1 MKSPSTAPRHALASV
16 VSALLATV
24 LLMAGCSA
32 PSRSQTPLDDA
43 TAGGTTAQGAPEGF
57 ESYYSQSLE
66 WSDCG
71 GGFECAT
78 ASAPTSWQD
87 AGSDPIELALKRHT
101 ATGERQG
108 SLLVN
113 PGGPG
118 GSGVDYVTSS
128 WEGMGEK
135 LRGAYDVVGFD
146 PRGVGRS
153 TAVRCFD
160 DERKDQSL
168 AADFDTT
175 EAGLAAMADEYA
187 AWGAACAENTGEL
200 LGHVDTQSAARD
212 MDMLRAV
219 LGDEK
224 LNYLGFSYGTQLG
237 ATYAGL
243 FPGRVGAM
251 VLDGAID
258 VTLDSD
264 EVSEGQA
271 AGFERAL
278 RNYVADCQAGS
289 GCPLTGDVDAGLK
302 QVRDILD
309 HAFDSPYP
317 TSSGRRV
324 TQSLAFYGVAV
335 TLYDQRSWPVLTQ
348 AIEEVTTQGTGDAF
362 LYLADFYND
371 RNADGSY
378 ATNSSEAFRAV
389 SCLDSRGTE
398 DVAQMQ
404 AEAEQI
410 EEVAP
415 TVGRFFSYSG
425 LTCHDWPAP
434 VVDQEFDLSA
444 EGAPP
449 IVVIGTTQD
458 PATPYEWAEKLA
470 GTLDS
475 GSLVTYDGEGHTAYG
490 RSNSCIVDAV
500 DGFLVDG
507 TTPEDGLTC

>member
-1 MKSPSTAPRHALASV
+1 VKFPSTTSARTLASAV
-16 VSALLATV
+16 AALLATV
-24 LLMAGCSA
+24 LLLTGCST
-32 PSRSQTPLDDA
+32 PTRSQTALDDA
-43 TAGGTTAQGAPEGF
+43 TAAGTSAPGAPEGF

-66 WSDCG
+66 WKDCG

-87 AGSDPIELALKRHT
+87 AGSDAIELALKRHT
-101 ATGERQG
+101 ATGDRKG

-135 LRGAYDVVGFD
+135 LRAAYDVVGFD
-146 PRGVGRS
+146 PRGVGQS

-160 DERKDQSL
+160 DARKDESL
-168 AADFDTT
+168 AKDFDTT
-175 EAGLAAMADEYA
+175 EAGLEAMADEYA
-187 AWGAACAENTGEL
+187 AWGKACAENTGDL

-219 LGDEK
+219 LGEQK

-243 FPGRVGAM
+243 FPDRVGRM

-278 RNYVADCQAGS
+278 RNYVSDCQAGQS
-289 GCPLTGDVDAGLK
+289 CPLTGDVDSGMK
-302 QVRDILD
+302 QVRAILD
-309 HAFDSPYP
+309 HAYDSPYP
-317 TSSGRRV
+317 TSSSRRV

-335 TLYDQRSWPVLTQ
+335 TLYDERSWPVLTQ
-348 AIEEVTTQGTGDAF
+348 AIEEVTTQGTGDVF

-371 RNADGSY
+371 RNTDGTY

-398 DVAQMQ
+398 DVAKMQ
-404 AEAEQI
+404 VEAEQI
-410 EEVAP
+410 AKVAP

-425 LTCHDWPAP
+425 LTCHDWPYP
-434 VVDQEFDLSA
+434 VVDQGFDLSA
-444 EGAPP
+444 KGAPP

-458 PATPYEWAEKLA
+458 PATPYEWAQNLA
-470 GTLDS
+470 KTLDS
-475 GSLVTYDGEGHTAYG
+475 GVLVTYDGEGHTAYG

-500 DGFLVDG
+500 DGYFVGG
-507 TTPEDGLTC
+507 TTPKAGLTC